1 MELKKYKIGD
11 LVQVTRG
18 ASLGGEFYATQG
30 NYVRLTCGNFDYRN
44 NCFKENQSKDN
55 IYYTGGFKEE
65 FLLEKGDIITP
76 LTEQAIGLLGSTA
89 RIPESGKYIQSQDI
103 AKIDCNESLLDKDF
117 AFYLISSACVKQQ
130 LSAAAQQTK
139 IRHTSPDK
147 IKECTVWIPSLDI
160 QKRIGRILTDIDNKI
175 AINRQIN
182 DNLEAMAK
190 QLYDYW
196 FVQFDFPNEE
206 GKPYK
211 SSGGAMVWN
220 DKLKREIPEGWYA
233 ENICKIANILSGG
246 TPSKAVDEYWNNG
259 TIPFFGPTDCN
270 GSVFQIKT
278 ADHITQKGLEHCASS
293 LFEEGIV
300 IITARGSIGKLV
312 IVGTPMAMN
321 QSCYALQSKEGE
333 YEYLYFLTTQLID
346 CLKAKGSGSVF
357 KSIIASDIEHSAL
370 CIATDNVVSDFCK
383 KVKPMFEKLK
393 ANTIEIAELTKQR
406 DELLPLLMNGQAT
419 VNYHLSASFLSS
431 LILYRDQY
439 KFYDM
444 KETIIQTVLD
454 GMRAVLTE
462 NQLDLLT
469 DVTRKALSECEITP
483 KATEEEQRNK
493 ENVEL
498 LGAFISSKKVE
509 GCSDKTIHYYKSS
522 IEKLIATVKKNV
534 CDIATNDIRCYLAE
548 QQEQRGLSKVT
559 IDNLRRIYSSFFSWL
574 EDEDYITKSPVR
586 RIHKVRTDA
595 LVKEVLTDE
604 NIEVLRD
611 SCQELRDIAM
621 IDLLLSTGMRVGELV
636 KINRDD
642 IDFQERQCVVFGKGN
657 KEREV
662 YFNARTKI
670 HLKKYL
676 EQRTDTNPALFVSLH
691 EPHTRLTISG
701 VEVRLRQLGKRV
713 NLNKVHPHKFRRT
726 LATMAI
732 DKGMPIEQVQK
743 MLGHVK
749 IDTTLHYAMV
759 NQTNVKI
766 AHRKFLN

>member
-1 MELKKYKIGD
+1 M
-11 LVQVTRG
+11 
-18 ASLGGEFYATQG
+18 
-30 NYVRLTCGNFDYRN
+30 
-44 NCFKENQSKDN
+44 
-55 IYYTGGFKEE
+55 
-65 FLLEKGDIITP
+65 
-76 LTEQAIGLLGSTA
+76 
-89 RIPESGKYIQSQDI
+89 
-103 AKIDCNESLLDKDF
+103 
-117 AFYLISSACVKQQ
+117 
-130 LSAAAQQTK
+130 LSAEGK
-139 IRHTSPDK
+139 PL
-147 IKECTVWIPSLDI
+147 P
-160 QKRIGRILTDIDNKI
+160 
-175 AINRQIN
+175 IN

-196 FVQFDFPNEE
+196 FVQFDFPSEE

-220 DKLKREIPEGWYA
+220 DKLKREIPKEWNVANVFDELSVQYGFPFSTELFTEEPTNIPIVRIRDIL
-233 ENICKIANILSGG
+233 ENSVSAYSEEE
-246 TPSKAVDEYWNNG
+246 VDEKYKLQKQDLVIGMDGNFHMNYWNDNVSYL
-259 TIPFFGPTDCN
+259 N
-270 GSVFQIKT
+270 QRSVRLRTKSKSTVSIMQAKYDIAPYIK
-278 ADHITQKGLEHCASS
+278 A
-293 LFEEGIV
+293 
-300 IITARGSIGKLV
+300 
-312 IVGTPMAMN
+312 
-321 QSCYALQSKEGE
+321 KE
-333 YEYLYFLTTQLID
+333 LR
-346 CLKAKGSGSVF
+346 AKGSTVGHLSDKDLKELFVLVSPNADF
-357 KSIIASDIEHSAL
+357 RNKLDSILAEIIENR
-370 CIATDNVVSDFCK
+370 CEMI
-383 KVKPMFEKLK
+383 
-393 ANTIEIAELTKQR
+393 ELTKQR

-419 VNYHLSASFLSS
+419 VNYHLSVLFLSS

-439 KFYDM
+439 KFYNM
-444 KETIIQTVLD
+444 KETIIQAVLD

-462 NQLDLLT
+462 NQLELLT

-493 ENVEL
+493 ENAEL

-701 VEVRLRQLGKRV
+701 VEVRLRQLGKKV

>member
-1 MELKKYKIGD
+1 
-11 LVQVTRG
+11 
-18 ASLGGEFYATQG
+18 
-30 NYVRLTCGNFDYRN
+30 
-44 NCFKENQSKDN
+44 
-55 IYYTGGFKEE
+55 
-65 FLLEKGDIITP
+65 
-76 LTEQAIGLLGSTA
+76 
-89 RIPESGKYIQSQDI
+89 
-103 AKIDCNESLLDKDF
+103 
-117 AFYLISSACVKQQ
+117 
-130 LSAAAQQTK
+130 
-139 IRHTSPDK
+139 
-147 IKECTVWIPSLDI
+147 
-160 QKRIGRILTDIDNKI
+160 
-175 AINRQIN
+175 
-182 DNLEAMAK
+182 MAK

-206 GKPYK
+206 EKPYK

-220 DKLKREIPEGWYA
+220 EKLKREIPQDWSTLPISAILDKYPTTKRYETKEYLSQGKYPIIDQGDTYIVGYTNEDDNLLTRHPA
-233 ENICKIANILSGG
+233 VLFGDHSTKVKFLDFDFARGADGTQILYSSNDAVSQYYLYLAVSTLQIPNPGYSRHFKYLKELPIVIPSLSIAIKFANI
-246 TPSKAVDEYWNNG
+246 
-259 TIPFFGPTDCN
+259 
-270 GSVFQIKT
+270 
-278 ADHITQKGLEHCASS
+278 
-293 LFEEGIV
+293 
-300 IITARGSIGKLV
+300 
-312 IVGTPMAMN
+312 
-321 QSCYALQSKEGE
+321 
-333 YEYLYFLTTQLID
+333 
-346 CLKAKGSGSVF
+346 
-357 KSIIASDIEHSAL
+357 
-370 CIATDNVVSDFCK
+370 
-383 KVKPMFEKLK
+383 VKPLFKK
-393 ANTIEIAELTKQR
+393 WTNNIFNNIVLTKQR
-406 DELLPLLMNGQAT
+406 DELLPLLMNGQVS

-444 KETIIQTVLD
+444 KETIIQTVLN